1 MIAVEVFR
9 FVQILQIEVEFEQ
22 SFTHKIFFLL
32 VAYIKYPQ
40 RLIAHTQ

>member
-1 MIAVEVFR
+1 MIAAEVFR
-9 FVQILQIEVEFEQ
+9 FVQILQIGVGFVQ
-22 SFTHKIFFLL
+22 SFTHKIFSLL